1 MSNARK
7 LKGRELFEKIGK
19 PTKIVAPMVDQSE
32 LAWRILSRKY
42 GATLAYTP
50 MFHAKLFATS
60 PKYRKDM
67 WCEMDGDPKI
77 DRPLVVQFCAN
88 DPEYLLQAAKLVQD
102 KCDAV
107 DLNLGCPQGIAKKGH
122 YGSFLMDEW
131 DLVHKLIKNLH
142 DNLDIPVTA
151 KIRIFPEKEKSLQYA
166 RTVLDA
172 GAQFLT
178 VHGRL
183 REQKGQQSGLADWE
197 TIKYLR
203 ENLPSDTVFFSNG
216 NLLYPNDISRCMDQI
231 NCDAVMSAEGNL
243 YNPGIFNA
251 DDCQDKE
258 KVFPRVDVICREY
271 FEIVKCYELSSA
283 SRTAMKSHLFK
294 ILRPFL
300 PNHTDIRA
308 SLALLNAKSSF
319 DDYEN
324 KVIIPVENVVN
335 SIFQK
340 TDIEEKDAV
349 VKGDIEL
356 WGGSYYTVPYWRCQ
370 PYFRPVNGVTA
381 DKRIVECLK
390 RKAEIPLESTHEK
403 EIKV

>member
-1 MSNARK
+1 
-7 LKGRELFEKIGK
+7 
-19 PTKIVAPMVDQSE
+19 
-32 LAWRILSRKY
+32 
-42 GATLAYTP
+42 
-50 MFHAKLFATS
+50 
-60 PKYRKDM
+60 
-67 WCEMDGDPKI
+67 
-77 DRPLVVQFCAN
+77 
-88 DPEYLLQAAKLVQD
+88 
-102 KCDAV
+102 
-107 DLNLGCPQGIAKKGH
+107 
-122 YGSFLMDEW
+122 
-131 DLVHKLIKNLH
+131 
-142 DNLDIPVTA
+142 
-151 KIRIFPEKEKSLQYA
+151 
-166 RTVLDA
+166 
-172 GAQFLT
+172 
-178 VHGRL
+178 
-183 REQKGQQSGLADWE
+183 
-197 TIKYLR
+197 
-203 ENLPSDTVFFSNG
+203 
-216 NLLYPNDISRCMDQI
+216 
-231 NCDAVMSAEGNL
+231 MSAEGNL

-324 KVIIPVENVVN
+324 KVIIPVENVVK